1 MPDNSNSYATRNE
14 VKAALR
20 IGTAD
25 TADDVLIDNCRG
37 AASRLIDGYCNR
49 QFWAAT
55 SATPSVFQANTEY
68 VCDVDDFYTTTGF
81 ILQTSSFADG
91 VFDTTWAS
99 TDVQLEPLNGV
110 LDGLTWSYNKL
121 RAIGDYLF
129 PTVNANYG
137 DQALVQVTARWG
149 WAAVPDPV
157 IQACIIQASR
167 IFKRYDSPLG
177 VAGFGDLGAIRVSRF
192 LDPDMAQLVEPYRR
206 MRMFA

>member
-1 MPDNSNSYATRNE
+1 MPITNGYATRNQ

-25 TADDVLIDNCRG
+25 TLDDDLIDNCVG

-49 QFWAAT
+49 RFWQTGTAEARI
-55 SATPSVFQANTEY
+55 FQAEDSFY
-68 VCDVDDFYTTTGF
+68 CSIDDIAGTALT
-81 ILQTSSFADG
+81 LKSSTQADG
-91 VFDTTWAS
+91 TFDLTWS
-99 TDVQLEPLNGV
+99 RSDYQLEPLNGN
-110 LDGLTWSYNKL
+110 LDGLTWSYDKI
-121 RAIGDYLF
+121 RAVGDYLF

-137 DQALVQVTARWG
+137 EQALVQVTAVFG
-149 WAAVPDPV
+149 WPSVPEP
-157 IQACIIQASR
+157 ITQATIIQASR

-206 MRMFA
+206 MRIFA

>member
-1 MPDNSNSYATRNE
+1 MSINQGYATRNQ

-25 TADDVLIDNCRG
+25 TLDDDLIDNCVG

-49 QFWAAT
+49 RFWQTGTAEAR
-55 SATPSVFQANTEY
+55 VYQAEDSFY
-68 VCDVDDFYTTTGF
+68 CSIDDIVGTALT
-81 ILQTSSFADG
+81 LKTSSQTDG
-91 VFDTTWAS
+91 TFDVTWKVS
-99 TDVQLEPLNGV
+99 DYQLEPLNGN
-110 LDGLTWSYNKL
+110 LDGLTWSYDKI
-121 RAIGDYLF
+121 RAVGDYLF

-137 DQALVQVTARWG
+137 EQALVQVTAIFG
-149 WAAVPDPV
+149 WPSVPEP
-157 IQACIIQASR
+157 ITQATIIQASR

-206 MRMFA
+206 MRIFA

>member
-1 MPDNSNSYATRNE
+1 MPITNGYATRNQ

-25 TADDVLIDNCRG
+25 TLDDDLIDNCVG

-49 QFWAAT
+49 RFWQTGTAEARVYQAEDSFYCSIDDIAGTALTLKT
-55 SATPSVFQANTEY
+55 STQ
-68 VCDVDDFYTTTGF
+68 
-81 ILQTSSFADG
+81 ADG
-91 VFDTTWAS
+91 TFDLTWS
-99 TDVQLEPLNGV
+99 RSDYQLEPLNGN
-110 LDGLTWSYNKL
+110 LDGLTWSYDKI
-121 RAIGDYLF
+121 RAVGDYLF

-137 DQALVQVTARWG
+137 EQALVQVTAIFG
-149 WAAVPDPV
+149 WPSVPEPV
-157 IQACIIQASR
+157 TQATIIQASR

-206 MRMFA
+206 MRIFA

>member
-1 MPDNSNSYATRNE
+1 MTITNGYATRNQ

-25 TADDVLIDNCRG
+25 TLDDDLIDNCVG

-49 QFWAAT
+49 RFWQSGTAEAR
-55 SATPSVFQANTEY
+55 VFQAEDSFY
-68 VCDVDDFYTTTGF
+68 CSIDDIAGTALT
-81 ILQTSSFADG
+81 LRSSTQADG
-91 VFDTTWAS
+91 TFDLTWKVS
-99 TDVQLEPLNGV
+99 DYQLEPLNGN
-110 LDGLTWSYNKL
+110 LDGLTWSYDKI
-121 RAIGDYLF
+121 RAVGDYLF

-137 DQALVQVTARWG
+137 EQALVQVTAIFG
-149 WAAVPDPV
+149 WPSVPEP
-157 IQACIIQASR
+157 ITQATIIQASR

-206 MRMFA
+206 MRIFA

>member
-1 MPDNSNSYATRNE
+1 MTITNGYATRNQ

-25 TADDVLIDNCRG
+25 TLDDDLIDNCVG

-49 QFWAAT
+49 RFWQTGTAEARI
-55 SATPSVFQANTEY
+55 FQAEDSFY
-68 VCDVDDFYTTTGF
+68 CSIDDIAGTALT
-81 ILQTSSFADG
+81 LKSSTQADG
-91 VFDTTWAS
+91 TFDLTWS
-99 TDVQLEPLNGV
+99 RSDYQLEPLNGN
-110 LDGLTWSYNKL
+110 LDGLTWSYDKI
-121 RAIGDYLF
+121 RAVGDYLF

-137 DQALVQVTARWG
+137 EQALVQVTAVFG
-149 WAAVPDPV
+149 WPSVPEP
-157 IQACIIQASR
+157 ITQATIIQASR

-206 MRMFA
+206 MRIFA

>member
-1 MPDNSNSYATRNE
+1 MTITNGYATRNQ

-25 TADDVLIDNCRG
+25 TLDDDLIDNCVG

-49 QFWAAT
+49 RFWQTGTAEARI
-55 SATPSVFQANTEY
+55 FQAEDSFY
-68 VCDVDDFYTTTGF
+68 CSIDDIAGTALT
-81 ILQTSSFADG
+81 LKTSSQADG
-91 VFDTTWAS
+91 TFDITWS
-99 TDVQLEPLNGV
+99 RSDYQLEPLNGN
-110 LDGLTWSYNKL
+110 LDGLTWSYDKI
-121 RAIGDYLF
+121 RAVGDYLF

-137 DQALVQVTARWG
+137 EQALVQVTAIFG
-149 WAAVPDPV
+149 WPSVPEP
-157 IQACIIQASR
+157 ITQATIIQASR

-206 MRMFA
+206 MRIFA

>member
-1 MPDNSNSYATRNE
+1 MTITNGYATRNQ

-25 TADDVLIDNCRG
+25 TLDDDLIDNCVG

-49 QFWAAT
+49 RFWQTGTAEARVYQAEDSFYCSIDDIAGTALTLKT
-55 SATPSVFQANTEY
+55 STQ
-68 VCDVDDFYTTTGF
+68 
-81 ILQTSSFADG
+81 ADG
-91 VFDTTWAS
+91 TFDLTWS
-99 TDVQLEPLNGV
+99 RSDYQLEPLNGN
-110 LDGLTWSYNKL
+110 LDGLTWSYDKI
-121 RAIGDYLF
+121 RAVGDYLF

-137 DQALVQVTARWG
+137 DQALVQVTAIFG
-149 WAAVPDPV
+149 WPSVPEPV
-157 IQACIIQASR
+157 TQATIIQASR

-206 MRMFA
+206 MRIFA

>member
-1 MPDNSNSYATRNE
+1 MSISNGYATRNQ

-25 TADDVLIDNCRG
+25 TLDDDLIDNCVG

-49 QFWAAT
+49 RFWQSGTAEAR
-55 SATPSVFQANTEY
+55 VYQAEDSFY
-68 VCDVDDFYTTTGF
+68 CSIDDVAGTALT
-81 ILQTSSFADG
+81 LKTSSQADG
-91 VFDTTWAS
+91 TFDVTWKVS
-99 TDVQLEPLNGV
+99 DYQLEPLNGN
-110 LDGLTWSYNKL
+110 LDGLTWSYDKI
-121 RAIGDYLF
+121 RAVGDYLF

-137 DQALVQVTARWG
+137 DQALVQVTAIFG
-149 WAAVPDPV
+149 WPSVPEPV
-157 IQACIIQASR
+157 TQATIIQASR

-206 MRMFA
+206 LRIYA

>member
-1 MPDNSNSYATRNE
+1 MTISNGYATRNQ

-25 TADDVLIDNCRG
+25 TLDDDLIDNCVG

-49 QFWAAT
+49 RFWQSGTAEARI
-55 SATPSVFQANTEY
+55 FQAEDSFY
-68 VCDVDDFYTTTGF
+68 CSIDDIAGTALT
-81 ILQTSSFADG
+81 LKSSTQADG
-91 VFDTTWAS
+91 TFDLTWS
-99 TDVQLEPLNGV
+99 RSDYQLEPLNGN
-110 LDGLTWSYNKL
+110 LDGLTWAYDKI
-121 RAIGDYLF
+121 RAVGDYLF

-137 DQALVQVTARWG
+137 EQALVQVTAVFG
-149 WAAVPDPV
+149 WPSVPEP
-157 IQACIIQASR
+157 ITQATIIQASR

-206 MRMFA
+206 MRIFA

>member
-1 MPDNSNSYATRNE
+1 MPITNGYATRNQ

-25 TADDVLIDNCRG
+25 TLDDDLIDNCVG

-49 QFWAAT
+49 RFWQSGTAEAR
-55 SATPSVFQANTEY
+55 VFQAEDSFY
-68 VCDVDDFYTTTGF
+68 CSIDDIAGTALT
-81 ILQTSSFADG
+81 LKSSTQADG
-91 VFDTTWAS
+91 TFDLTWS
-99 TDVQLEPLNGV
+99 RSDYQLEPLNGN
-110 LDGLTWSYNKL
+110 LDGLTWSYDKI
-121 RAIGDYLF
+121 RAVGDYLF

-137 DQALVQVTARWG
+137 DQALVQVTAIFG
-149 WAAVPDPV
+149 WPSVPEPV
-157 IQACIIQASR
+157 TQATIIQASR

-206 MRMFA
+206 MRIFA

>member
-1 MPDNSNSYATRNE
+1 MPITNGYATRNQ

-25 TADDVLIDNCRG
+25 TIDDDLIDNCVG

-49 QFWAAT
+49 RFWQTGTAEARVYQAEDSFYCSIDDIAGTALTLKT
-55 SATPSVFQANTEY
+55 STQ
-68 VCDVDDFYTTTGF
+68 
-81 ILQTSSFADG
+81 ADG
-91 VFDTTWAS
+91 TFDLTWS
-99 TDVQLEPLNGV
+99 RSDYQLEPLNGN
-110 LDGLTWSYNKL
+110 LDGLTWSYDKI
-121 RAIGDYLF
+121 RAVGDYLF

-137 DQALVQVTARWG
+137 DQALVQVTAIFG
-149 WAAVPDPV
+149 WPAVPEPV
-157 IQACIIQASR
+157 TQATIIQASR

-206 MRMFA
+206 MRIFA

>member
-1 MPDNSNSYATRNE
+1 MTINNGYATRNQ

-25 TADDVLIDNCRG
+25 TIDDDLIDNCVG

-49 QFWAAT
+49 RFWQTGTAEARVYQAEDSFYCSIDDIAGTALTLKT
-55 SATPSVFQANTEY
+55 STQ
-68 VCDVDDFYTTTGF
+68 
-81 ILQTSSFADG
+81 ADG
-91 VFDTTWAS
+91 TFDLTWS
-99 TDVQLEPLNGV
+99 RSDYQLEPLNGN
-110 LDGLTWSYNKL
+110 LDGLTWSYDKI
-121 RAIGDYLF
+121 RAVGDYLF

-137 DQALVQVTARWG
+137 DQALVQVTAICG
-149 WAAVPDPV
+149 WPSVPEPV
-157 IQACIIQASR
+157 TQATIIQASR

-206 MRMFA
+206 MRIFA

>member
-1 MPDNSNSYATRNE
+1 MPITNGYATRNQ

-25 TADDVLIDNCRG
+25 TIDDDLIDNCVG

-49 QFWAAT
+49 RFWQTGTAEARVYQAEDSFYCSIDDIAGTALTLKT
-55 SATPSVFQANTEY
+55 STQ
-68 VCDVDDFYTTTGF
+68 
-81 ILQTSSFADG
+81 ADG
-91 VFDTTWAS
+91 TFDLQWS
-99 TDVQLEPLNGV
+99 RSDYQLEPLNGN
-110 LDGLTWSYNKL
+110 LDGLTWSYDKI
-121 RAIGDYLF
+121 RAVGDYLF

-137 DQALVQVTARWG
+137 DQALVQVTAIFG
-149 WAAVPDPV
+149 WPSVPEP
-157 IQACIIQASR
+157 ITQATIIQASR

-206 MRMFA
+206 MRIFA